1 MNLIERLR
9 DTPNW
14 LRDPWDLSWQNTT
27 RKYDRAPFE
36 AADELERQAAKIT
49 DWERRSESCESKL
62 GQLEANEA
70 LLIAN
75 ARTKEL
81 EAEITRLVLA
91 IGDHI
96 AVRAEYYGRIK
107 ELETQLAAMTM
118 DCNQWQTACEAKT
131 EIMRSHTAERQDLQ
145 RQIVTAQSQIK
156 VLREALEQWDAL
168 IKHSYSGTSEA
179 MRDMQQAAF
188 NTKAILDAPITSVE
202 E

>member
-75 ARTKEL
+75 ARIKEL

-107 ELETQLAAMTM
+107 EIETQLAAMTM

-145 RQIVTAQSQIK
+145 RQIVTAQLQIK
-156 VLREALEQWDAL
+156 VLREALKTANVELTGDGQVHRPA
-168 IKHSYSGTSEA
+168 SE
-179 MRDMQQAAF
+179 
-188 NTKAILDAPITSVE
+188 
-202 E
+202 